1 MPIAPAELI
10 KNVGDLVSLPDVCI
24 RVNQMVDKPDSTA
37 AAFGE
42 IISQDPGLTARLL
55 RIANSAFYGFSHEID
70 TVSRAV
76 TMIGIGKLRDLV
88 LATSTV
94 DVFDKI
100 PNDLLTM
107 ENFWRHSLYCA
118 LTSRSLAMQI
128 QLPHGESLFIAG
140 LLHDIGQLVMF
151 HEMPDEARKALLL
164 SMEGGDG
171 LEIHEAE
178 HEIMG
183 FDHTDVGLE
192 LARQWNLP
200 KSLQEVIK
208 YHHNPSAADKFQT
221 EVAIVHLAN
230 SLACLLE
237 LDSDDENVAPATDS
251 LAWEVTGITKPQV
264 ATALEESRQQ
274 FDEVRA
280 LFIR

>member
-1 MPIAPAELI
+1 MSTTPTELV

-24 RVNQMVDKPDSTA
+24 RVNQMVDNPDATA
-37 AAFGE
+37 PAFGE
-42 IISQDPGLTARLL
+42 VISQDPGLTARLL

-76 TMIGIGKLRDLV
+76 TVIGIGKLRDLV

-100 PNDLLTM
+100 PNELLTM

-118 LTSRSLAMQI
+118 LISRSLAMQTR
-128 QLPHGESLFIAG
+128 LPHGESLFIAG
-140 LLHDIGQLVMF
+140 LLHDIGQLVIF
-151 HEMPDEARKALLL
+151 HEMPDEARQALLL
-164 SMEGGDG
+164 TIEGDAE
-171 LEIHEAE
+171 LEVHEAE
-178 HEIMG
+178 REVMG

-200 KSLQEVIK
+200 ESLQEAIK

-237 LDSDDENVAPATDS
+237 LNSSDESVAPATDPF
-251 LAWEVTGITKPQV
+251 AWEITGITKPQV
-264 ATALEESRQQ
+264 EAALEESRQQ